1 MTREIRDATTSQTQ
15 RQTGL
20 RHLRMSPMRAA
31 PEPFLLAQQLARS
44 GRLHEARAA
53 YARSLDAN
61 PDFLPGYL
69 ALSGLAA
76 HQGDTGAAIEI
87 LRTALARAEGNAAA
101 RHAIR
106 RPLAGLLA
114 TLRPA
119 GYDARLAFDLRAC
132 LDDDELDPQSL
143 ARVTAELLL
152 HADETDPLWIAFLT
166 RCINTHPAMEARLVA
181 MRDTLLAAGDTGPLR
196 AAVALQAFANEHVW
210 PESADN
216 AGALPEG
223 ELWHLLARRREELR
237 AEARIAATI
246 PSFAAVEPGIS
257 AEVQRQYE
265 QHPYPR
271 WQAPPA
277 SRRTDFRR
285 VLEALPGITAAALP
299 SGPLHLLVAGCGTG
313 YEAID
318 MARMDPSLSVTA
330 VDLSRASLA
339 FAQRKAE
346 AFGVANIRFLQGDI
360 LALDRL
366 GETFEVAT
374 STGVLHHMAEADA
387 GLASIAGVLRPGGV
401 VRLALYSRR
410 ARAPI
415 RAAHALIAERG
426 WQSDAG
432 GIRAFRAHILSL
444 PDGAPLAVLRE
455 SDDFYSLSGCRD
467 LVFHVHERHY
477 GFPEIAALV
486 AGAGLRLVGFDA
498 SPEAMA
504 RLRDIHGARADPLDL
519 SLWDAVEAEH
529 PSLFAGMIHFW
540 CQKPV

>member
-1 MTREIRDATTSQTQ
+1 
-15 RQTGL
+15 
-20 RHLRMSPMRAA
+20 MRTA

-53 YARSLDAN
+53 YARSLDAH

-87 LRTALARAEGNAAA
+87 LRTALARAESNAAA
-101 RHAIR
+101 RAAIR

-119 GYDARLAFDLRAC
+119 GYDARLAVDLRAC
-132 LDDDELDPQSL
+132 LADEALDPQPL
-143 ARVTAELLL
+143 ARVAAELLL
-152 HADETDPLWIAFLT
+152 HADEADPLWIAFLT

-196 AAVALQAFANEHVW
+196 AALALQACANEQVW
-210 PESADN
+210 PGPADDP
-216 AGALPEG
+216 ATLPEG
-223 ELWHLLARRREELR
+223 ELWHLLARRRAELD
-237 AEARIAATI
+237 AEARIAVTI
-246 PSFAAVEPGIS
+246 PSFSEPTEPVS
-257 AEVQRQYE
+257 ASVQRQYE

-277 SRRTDFRR
+277 SRRADFRR
-285 VLEALPGITAAALP
+285 VLDALPGIDSAALP
-299 SGPLHLLVAGCGTG
+299 PGPLRLLVAGSGTG

-318 MARMDPSLSVTA
+318 MARMDPTLLVTA
-330 VDLSRASLA
+330 IDLSRASLA
-339 FAQRKAE
+339 FARRKAE
-346 AFGVANIRFLQGDI
+346 ALGIADIRFLKGDI

-366 GETFEVAT
+366 GETFDVAT
-374 STGVLHHMAEADA
+374 STGVLHHMADPDA

-401 VRLALYSRR
+401 VRLALYSHR
-410 ARAPI
+410 ARAPV

-426 WQSDAG
+426 WQGDAA

-444 PDGAPLAVLRE
+444 PAGDPLAVLRE
-455 SDDFYSLSGCRD
+455 SDDFYSVSGCRD
-467 LVFHVHERHY
+467 LVFHAHERHY
-477 GFPEIAALV
+477 RFPEIAALV
-486 AGAGLRLVGFDA
+486 AGAGLRLVGFHA
-498 SPEAMA
+498 SPEAAA
-504 RLRDIHGARADPLDL
+504 RFHDTHGAHADPLDL
-519 SLWDAVEAEH
+519 ELWDAVEAEH

-540 CQKPV
+540 CQKPA